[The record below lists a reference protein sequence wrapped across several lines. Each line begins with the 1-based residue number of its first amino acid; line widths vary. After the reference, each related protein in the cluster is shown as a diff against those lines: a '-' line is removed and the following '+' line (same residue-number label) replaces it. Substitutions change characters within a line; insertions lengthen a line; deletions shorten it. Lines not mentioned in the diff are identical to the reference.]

1 MIHALVDCG
10 AEQSYFD
17 NDKESNM
24 SGHQGHDHSH
34 AAVTEGNAKKL
45 TIALILTTT
54 FLVIEFIA
62 GIITQSLA
70 LLSDAAH
77 MFTDAAALAIAL
89 AAIKIA
95 KRPADDKRTFGY
107 QRFEILAALF
117 NASML
122 FFVAM
127 YILYEAYQRFTQPPE
142 IQSIGMLVVASI
154 GLIINLISMKILM
167 SSATESLNMKGAY
180 LEVLSDAL
188 GSVGVIIGAV
198 IIYYT
203 NWYWVDTIIAVA
215 IGFWVLPRTWILLRQ
230 SINILLEGVP
240 EEVDIEKLRT
250 DLLALDGV
258 ESIHQL
264 KVWAITSKNIH
275 LTVHLFAPNADR
287 KQLHQAATEM
297 LSHEHGI
304 VEVTLQ
310 IEDDAEMNCQ
320 HTHQHVEDEQHTHSH
335 QH

>member
-1 MIHALVDCG
+1 
-10 AEQSYFD
+10 
-17 NDKESNM
+17 M

-62 GIITQSLA
+62 GLITQSLA

-95 KRPADDKRTFGY
+95 KRPADNKRTFGY

-142 IQSIGMLVVASI
+142 IQSLGMLIVASI

-240 EEVDIEKLRT
+240 EEIDIEKLRH

-275 LTVHLFAPNADR
+275 LTVHLFAPNIDR
-287 KQLHQAATEM
+287 NQLHRTAIEM

-304 VEVTLQ
+304 AEVTLQ

-320 HTHQHVEDEQHTHSH
+320 HTHQHVEGEQHDHSH

>member
-1 MIHALVDCG
+1 
-10 AEQSYFD
+10 
-17 NDKESNM
+17 M

-34 AAVTEGNAKKL
+34 AVVTEGNARKL
-45 TIALILTTT
+45 TIALMLTMT
-54 FLVIEFIA
+54 FLIIEVVA
-62 GIITQSLA
+62 GLITQSLA

-95 KRPADDKRTFGY
+95 KRPADNKRTFGY

-142 IQSIGMLVVASI
+142 IQSLGMLIVASI
-154 GLIINLISMKILM
+154 GLVINLISMKILM
-167 SSATESLNMKGAY
+167 SSAADSLNVKGAY

-188 GSVGVIIGAV
+188 GSVGVIIGAI
-198 IIYYT
+198 IIYFT

-215 IGFWVLPRTWILLRQ
+215 IGFWVLPRTWILLKQ

-240 EEVDIEKLRT
+240 EEVDIEKLRN
-250 DLLALDGV
+250 DLLTLDGV

-287 KQLHQAATEM
+287 KQLHYAAAEM

-304 VEVTLQ
+304 AEVTLQ

-320 HTHQHVEDEQHTHSH
+320 HTHQHDEDDEHGHSH

>member
-1 MIHALVDCG
+1 
-10 AEQSYFD
+10 
-17 NDKESNM
+17 M

-70 LLSDAAH
+70 LLSAAAH

-89 AAIKIA
+89 AAIQIA
-95 KRPADDKRTFGY
+95 KRPADNKRTFGY

-154 GLIINLISMKILM
+154 GLVINLISMKILM

-198 IIYYT
+198 IIYFT

-215 IGFWVLPRTWILLRQ
+215 IGFWVLPRTWILLKQ

-240 EEVDIEKLRT
+240 EEVDIEKLRN

-287 KQLHQAATEM
+287 KQLHYAAAEM

-304 VEVTLQ
+304 AEVTLQ

-320 HTHQHVEDEQHTHSH
+320 HTHQHDEDEEHGHSH

>member
-1 MIHALVDCG
+1 
-10 AEQSYFD
+10 
-17 NDKESNM
+17 M

-127 YILYEAYQRFTQPPE
+127 YILYEVYQRFTQPPE
-142 IQSIGMLVVASI
+142 IQSLGMLIVASI
-154 GLIINLISMKILM
+154 GLVINLISMKILM

-198 IIYYT
+198 IIYFT

-215 IGFWVLPRTWILLRQ
+215 IGFWVLPRTWILLKQ

-240 EEVDIEKLRT
+240 EEVDIEKLRN

-287 KQLHQAATEM
+287 KQLHYAAAEM

-304 VEVTLQ
+304 AEVTLQ

-320 HTHQHVEDEQHTHSH
+320 HTHQHDEDEEHGHSH

>member
-1 MIHALVDCG
+1 
-10 AEQSYFD
+10 
-17 NDKESNM
+17 M

-54 FLVIEFIA
+54 FLIIEFIA
-62 GIITQSLA
+62 GLITQSLA

-95 KRPADDKRTFGY
+95 KRPADNKRTFGY

-142 IQSIGMLVVASI
+142 IQSLGMLIVASI
-154 GLIINLISMKILM
+154 GLVINLISMKILM

-188 GSVGVIIGAV
+188 GSLGVIIGAV
-198 IIYYT
+198 IIYFT

-215 IGFWVLPRTWILLRQ
+215 IGFWVLPRTWILLKQ

-240 EEVDIEKLRT
+240 EEVDIEKLRN

-287 KQLHQAATEM
+287 KQLHYAAAEM

-304 VEVTLQ
+304 AEVTLQ

-320 HTHQHVEDEQHTHSH
+320 HTHQHDEDEEHGHSH
-335 QH
+335 QY

>member
-1 MIHALVDCG
+1 
-10 AEQSYFD
+10 
-17 NDKESNM
+17 M

-275 LTVHLFAPNADR
+275 LTVHLFAPKVDR
-287 KQLHQAATEM
+287 NQLHRAAIEM
-297 LSHEHGI
+297 LLHEHGI
-304 VEVTLQ
+304 AEVTLQ
-310 IEDDAEMNCQ
+310 IEDNAEMNCQ

>member
-1 MIHALVDCG
+1 
-10 AEQSYFD
+10 
-17 NDKESNM
+17 M
-24 SGHQGHDHSH
+24 SGHHGHDHSH
-34 AAVTEGNAKKL
+34 AVVTEGNARKL
-45 TIALILTTT
+45 TIALILTST
-54 FLVIEFIA
+54 FLVIEVIA
-62 GIITQSLA
+62 GLITQSLA

-89 AAIKIA
+89 AAIQIA
-95 KRPADDKRTFGY
+95 KRPADNKRTFGY

-142 IQSIGMLVVASI
+142 IQSLGMLIVASI
-154 GLIINLISMKILM
+154 GLVINLISMKILM

-198 IIYYT
+198 IIYFT
-203 NWYWVDTIIAVA
+203 NWYWVDTIIAIA
-215 IGFWVLPRTWILLRQ
+215 IGFWVLPRTWILLKQ

-240 EEVDIEKLRT
+240 EEVDIEKLRN

-287 KQLHQAATEM
+287 KQLHYAAAEM

-304 VEVTLQ
+304 AEVTLQ

-320 HTHQHVEDEQHTHSH
+320 HTHQHVEDEEHGHSH

>member
-1 MIHALVDCG
+1 
-10 AEQSYFD
+10 
-17 NDKESNM
+17 M
-24 SGHQGHDHSH
+24 SGHHGHDHSH
-34 AAVTEGNAKKL
+34 AVVTEGNARKL
-45 TIALILTTT
+45 TIALILTST
-54 FLVIEFIA
+54 FLVIEVIA
-62 GIITQSLA
+62 GLITQSLA

-89 AAIKIA
+89 AAIQIA
-95 KRPADDKRTFGY
+95 KRPADNKRTFGY

-154 GLIINLISMKILM
+154 GLVINLISMKILM

-198 IIYYT
+198 IIYFT

-215 IGFWVLPRTWILLRQ
+215 IGFWVLPRTWILLKQ

-240 EEVDIEKLRT
+240 EEVDIEKLRN

-287 KQLHQAATEM
+287 KQLHYAAAEM

-304 VEVTLQ
+304 AEVTLQ

-320 HTHQHVEDEQHTHSH
+320 HTHQHDEDEEHGHSH

>member
-1 MIHALVDCG
+1 
-10 AEQSYFD
+10 
-17 NDKESNM
+17 M

-62 GIITQSLA
+62 GLITQSLA

-89 AAIKIA
+89 AAIQIA
-95 KRPADDKRTFGY
+95 KRPADNKRTFGY

-154 GLIINLISMKILM
+154 GLVINLISMKILM

-188 GSVGVIIGAV
+188 GSLGVIIGAV
-198 IIYYT
+198 IIYFT
-203 NWYWVDTIIAVA
+203 NWYWVDTIIAIA
-215 IGFWVLPRTWILLRQ
+215 IGFWVLPRTWILLKQ

-240 EEVDIEKLRT
+240 EEVDIEKLRN

-287 KQLHQAATEM
+287 KQLHYAAAEM

-304 VEVTLQ
+304 AEVTLQ

-320 HTHQHVEDEQHTHSH
+320 HTHQHDEDEEHGHSH

>member
-1 MIHALVDCG
+1 
-10 AEQSYFD
+10 
-17 NDKESNM
+17 M

-142 IQSIGMLVVASI
+142 IQSTGMLVVASI

-275 LTVHLFAPNADR
+275 LTVHLFAPKVDR
-287 KQLHQAATEM
+287 NQLHRAAIEM
-297 LSHEHGI
+297 LLHEHGI